1 MKTYLGSSIERI
13 LTCIRNHPQ
22 CPFQLDHQIV
32 PRNPSLARGIGS
44 HCSTSLWPVKE
55 ENKRISALFIFM
67 MISDSCTGIVHGFE
81 MKKE

>member
-32 PRNPSLARGIGS
+32 PRNP
-44 HCSTSLWPVKE
+44 E

-81 MKKE
+81 MTKE